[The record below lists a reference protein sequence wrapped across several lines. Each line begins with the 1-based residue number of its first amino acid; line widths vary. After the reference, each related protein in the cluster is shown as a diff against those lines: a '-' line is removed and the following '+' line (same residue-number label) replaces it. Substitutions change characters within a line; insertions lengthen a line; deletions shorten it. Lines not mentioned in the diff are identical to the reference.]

1 MQTRQYIVT
10 LHKREDLNTFYTDME
25 SEGISG
31 GVPFRVCQVDLRR
44 PLSRNTHYKLTD
56 PEAERLRTDPR
67 VLAVELTPDELGF
80 VLRNNIIN
88 NTTRNLDGT
97 FWKTGALSSNY
108 RQWGHLHCSG
118 TDSQRDK
125 NGSWS
130 NGTKSDSV
138 NIFNN
143 GAHVDV
149 VVCDDAV
156 SYDCEE
162 WYSPTTGQTRFNR
175 YQWYNELNQYV
186 QDIDNDNITLPTG
199 NITYPSNASN
209 TSYHGVH
216 VTGTVAGQFYGW
228 ATEANIYSLQVLGS
242 GAVDVL
248 LLFDYLRAFHLNKPI
263 NPETGTRNPT
273 ITNHSWGYGYDLR
286 NWFPSGYDISDISN
300 IRAGGNVYSSSNPN
314 PSGWTNQGIK
324 LDFGLGPG
332 VMDIPASYE
341 ALRAD
346 VYDAIADGVVV
357 IGAAGNDNFMMNGN
371 SDLEW
376 NNSVSFNSGPS
387 TIYFNRGSS
396 PTNSLGV
403 VRVGALDDQ
412 SDFRRASFSNY
423 GPAVTLFA
431 PGVSILSSI
440 TNPSTSSFG
449 GGLIDTKYNKGSG
462 NWYYPLQGTSM
473 ASPQVA
479 GVAALLASANHRFS
493 NDDMF
498 NYIEQH
504 CKTDDMSFDLGD
516 GTFNDVTCSKFSPN
530 VYLLSHN
537 PRVDTGMISKQ
548 IGSRLGSGNPAIR
561 FHKWSRHAIF
571 NTQSPGLTIPDTDQ
585 ESSYQLY
592 GISTVWNLPE
602 GPGTSWTGG
611 ETWGAID
618 DGVWGVP
625 VTWGVTQNLTWD
637 SRPNID
643 TDTLEINWSDEQT
656 RHIIWGSDD
665 ISDDIVWPDIEYE
678 WTNIPYMW
686 NDAATMWND

>member
-1 MQTRQYIVT
+1 
-10 LHKREDLNTFYTDME
+10 
-25 SEGISG
+25 
-31 GVPFRVCQVDLRR
+31 
-44 PLSRNTHYKLTD
+44 
-56 PEAERLRTDPR
+56 
-67 VLAVELTPDELGF
+67 
-80 VLRNNIIN
+80 
-88 NTTRNLDGT
+88 
-97 FWKTGALSSNY
+97 
-108 RQWGHLHCSG
+108 
-118 TDSQRDK
+118 
-125 NGSWS
+125 
-130 NGTKSDSV
+130 
-138 NIFNN
+138 
-143 GAHVDV
+143 
-149 VVCDDAV
+149 
-156 SYDCEE
+156 
-162 WYSPTTGQTRFNR
+162 
-175 YQWYNELNQYV
+175 
-186 QDIDNDNITLPTG
+186 
-199 NITYPSNASN
+199 
-209 TSYHGVH
+209 
-216 VTGTVAGQFYGW
+216 
-228 ATEANIYSLQVLGS
+228 
-242 GAVDVL
+242 
-248 LLFDYLRAFHLNKPI
+248 
-263 NPETGTRNPT
+263 
-273 ITNHSWGYGYDLR
+273 
-286 NWFPSGYDISDISN
+286 
-300 IRAGGNVYSSSNPN
+300 
-314 PSGWTNQGIK
+314 
-324 LDFGLGPG
+324 
-332 VMDIPASYE
+332 
-341 ALRAD
+341 
-346 VYDAIADGVVV
+346 
-357 IGAAGNDNFMMNGN
+357 
-371 SDLEW
+371 
-376 NNSVSFNSGPS
+376 
-387 TIYFNRGSS
+387 
-396 PTNSLGV
+396 
-403 VRVGALDDQ
+403 
-412 SDFRRASFSNY
+412 
-423 GPAVTLFA
+423 VTLFA